1 MPGPTASSQT
11 PKASVVLEAAAA
23 SLAAA
28 GIGSAHLDAQLL
40 LAAAAH
46 VDRAALL
53 SGSVNLSSETL
64 ARFEAMMAR
73 RGAREPVAYI
83 LGRREFYSLEFEI
96 NREVLIPR
104 PQTET
109 VVDVALKFIAEHP
122 RVRVLDLGTGPG
134 AIAIALAV
142 NAPQIS
148 VVATDIWPP
157 ALTLARRNAV
167 SNRVAERISFVAADL
182 FERLDGGPALG
193 KFDLVISN
201 PPYIVDDHVAL
212 LEAEVRNFEPRVALR
227 GGPDGLDFFR
237 RIAAGVKSHL
247 EQAAS
252 LLVLEV
258 GAGQDSAVA
267 AILAA
272 AGMHPAGV
280 IKDLD
285 GIARVVSAR
294 S

>member
-1 MPGPTASSQT
+1 MPRPTASSQT

-28 GIGSAHLDAQLL
+28 GIESAQLDAQLL

-53 SGSVNLSSETL
+53 SGSVDLSSKTL
-64 ARFEAMMAR
+64 AQFAPMMAR
-73 RGAREPVAYI
+73 RTAREPVAYI
-83 LGRREFYSLEFEI
+83 LGRREFYSLEFEV

-109 VVDVALKFIAEHP
+109 VVDVALEFIADHP
-122 RVRVLDLGTGPG
+122 RARVLDLGTGSG
-134 AIAIALAV
+134 AIAVALAV
-142 NAPQIS
+142 NAPEVS
-148 VVATDIWPP
+148 VVASDIWRP
-157 ALTLARRNAV
+157 ALALARHNAV
-167 SNRVAERISFVAADL
+167 SVKVAERIGFVAADV
-182 FERLDGGPALG
+182 FERLDAEPTLG

-201 PPYIVDDHVAL
+201 PPYIVDDQVAR
-212 LEAEVRNFEPRVALR
+212 LEAEVRNFEPLVALR

-247 EQAAS
+247 ERGG

-267 AILAA
+267 AILVA
-272 AGMHPAGV
+272 AGMHPAAV

-285 GIARVVSAR
+285 GIARVVTAR
-294 S
+294 P

>member
-1 MPGPTASSQT
+1 MPRPTASSQT

-28 GIGSAHLDAQLL
+28 GIESAQLDAQLL

-53 SGSVNLSSETL
+53 SGSVDLSPKTL
-64 ARFEAMMAR
+64 AQFAPMMAR
-73 RGAREPVAYI
+73 RTAREPVAYI
-83 LGRREFYSLEFEI
+83 LGRREFYSLEFEV

-109 VVDVALKFIAEHP
+109 VVDVALEFIADHP
-122 RVRVLDLGTGPG
+122 RARVLDLGTGSG
-134 AIAIALAV
+134 AIAVALAV
-142 NAPQIS
+142 NAPEVN
-148 VVATDIWPP
+148 VVASDIWRP
-157 ALTLARRNAV
+157 ALALARHNAV
-167 SNRVAERISFVAADL
+167 SVKVAERIGFVAADV
-182 FERLDGGPALG
+182 FERLDAEPTLG
-193 KFDLVISN
+193 KFDLLVSN
-201 PPYIVDDHVAL
+201 PPYIVDDQVAR
-212 LEAEVRNFEPRVALR
+212 LEAEVRNFEPLVALR

-247 EQAAS
+247 ERGG

-272 AGMHPAGV
+272 AGMHPAAV

-285 GIARVVSAR
+285 GIARVVTAR
-294 S
+294 P

>member
-212 LEAEVRNFEPRVALR
+212 LEAEVRNFEPQVALR

-247 EQAAS
+247 EHGG

-258 GAGQDSAVA
+258 GAGQDSAVT

-285 GIARVVSAR
+285 GIARVVTAR
-294 S
+294 P

>member
-1 MPGPTASSQT
+1 MPGPTAST
-11 PKASVVLEAAAA
+11 HTLKVSVVLEAAAA

-28 GIGSAHLDAQLL
+28 GIEPTQLDAQLL
-40 LAAAAH
+40 LAAAAR

-53 SGSVNLSSETL
+53 SGSVDLSPATL

-73 RGAREPVAYI
+73 RQAREPVAYI
-83 LGRREFYSLEFEI
+83 LGRREFYSLEFEV

-104 PQTET
+104 PHTET
-109 VVDVALKFIAEHP
+109 VVDVALEFIAEYP
-122 RVRVLDLGTGPG
+122 RARVLDLGTGPG
-134 AIAIALAV
+134 AIAVALAA
-142 NAPQIS
+142 NAPQVS

-157 ALTLARRNAV
+157 ALALARRNAV
-167 SNRVAERISFVAADL
+167 SNKVAERIVLVAADL
-182 FERLDGGPALG
+182 FERLDAGPGLG

-201 PPYIVDDHVAL
+201 PPYILDDQIAL
-212 LEAEVRNFEPRVALR
+212 LDPEVRNFEPRVALR

-237 RIAAGVKSHL
+237 RIAARVKSHL
-247 EQAAS
+247 ERDG

-272 AGMHPAGV
+272 AGMRPAGV

-285 GIARVVSAR
+285 GIARVVTAR
-294 S
+294 P

>member
-1 MPGPTASSQT
+1 MPGPTASTQT
-11 PKASVVLEAAAA
+11 PKVSVVLDGAAA
-23 SLAAA
+23 SLAGA
-28 GIGSAHLDAQLL
+28 GIESARLDAQLL
-40 LAAAAH
+40 LAAAAR
-46 VDRAALL
+46 VDRAPLL
-53 SGSVNLSSETL
+53 SGSADLSPETL
-64 ARFEAMMAR
+64 AQFEAMMAR
-73 RGAREPVAYI
+73 RQAREPVAYI
-83 LGRREFYSLEFEI
+83 LGRREFFSLAFEV

-104 PQTET
+104 PHTET
-109 VVDVALKFIAEHP
+109 VVDVALEFIAEHP
-122 RVRVLDLGTGPG
+122 RARVLDLGTGPG
-134 AIAIALAV
+134 AIAVALAA
-142 NAPQIS
+142 NAPQVS

-157 ALTLARRNAV
+157 ALALARRNAV
-167 SNRVAERISFVAADL
+167 SNKVAERIGFVVADL
-182 FERLDGGPALG
+182 FERLDAGPALG

-201 PPYIVDDHVAL
+201 PPYIVDDQVAL
-212 LEAEVRNFEPRVALR
+212 LEPEVRNFEPQVALR

-247 EQAAS
+247 ERGS

-285 GIARVVSAR
+285 GIARVVTAR
-294 S
+294 P

>member
-1 MPGPTASSQT
+1 MPRPIASSQI
-11 PKASVVLEAAAA
+11 PKVSVVLEAAAA

-28 GIGSAHLDAQLL
+28 GIESARLDAQLL

-53 SGSVNLSSETL
+53 SGRVDLSPQTL
-64 ARFEAMMAR
+64 AQFAPMMAR
-73 RGAREPVAYI
+73 RAAREPVAYI
-83 LGRREFYSLEFEI
+83 LGRREFYSLEFEV

-104 PQTET
+104 PHTET
-109 VVDVALKFIAEHP
+109 VVDVALEFIADHP
-122 RVRVLDLGTGPG
+122 RARVLDLGTGSG
-134 AIAIALAV
+134 AIAVALAV
-142 NAPQIS
+142 NAPEVS
-148 VVATDIWPP
+148 VVASDIWRP
-157 ALTLARRNAV
+157 ALALARRNAI
-167 SNRVAERISFVAADL
+167 STKVAERIGFIAADL
-182 FERLDGGPALG
+182 FERLDAEPTLG

-201 PPYIVDDHVAL
+201 PPYIVDDQVAR
-212 LEAEVRNFEPRVALR
+212 LEAEVRNFEPLVALR

-247 EQAAS
+247 ERDS
-252 LLVLEV
+252 LLALEV

-272 AGMHPAGV
+272 AGMHPAAV
-280 IKDLD
+280 LKDLD
-285 GIARVVSAR
+285 GIARVVTAR

>member
-1 MPGPTASSQT
+1 MPRPIASSQI
-11 PKASVVLEAAAA
+11 PKVSVVLEAAAA

-28 GIGSAHLDAQLL
+28 GIESARLDAQLL

-53 SGSVNLSSETL
+53 SGRVDLSPQTL
-64 ARFEAMMAR
+64 AQFAPMMAR
-73 RGAREPVAYI
+73 RAAREPVAYI
-83 LGRREFYSLEFEI
+83 LGRREFYSLEFEV

-104 PQTET
+104 PHTET
-109 VVDVALKFIAEHP
+109 VVDVALEFIADHP
-122 RVRVLDLGTGPG
+122 RARVLDLGTGSG
-134 AIAIALAV
+134 AIAVALAV
-142 NAPQIS
+142 NAPEVS
-148 VVATDIWPP
+148 VVASDIWRP
-157 ALTLARRNAV
+157 ALALALRNAL
-167 SNRVAERISFVAADL
+167 STKVAERIGFIAADL
-182 FERLDGGPALG
+182 FERLDAEPTLG

-201 PPYIVDDHVAL
+201 PPYIVDDQVAR
-212 LEAEVRNFEPRVALR
+212 LEAEVRNFEPLVALR

-247 EQAAS
+247 ERDS
-252 LLVLEV
+252 LLALEV

-272 AGMHPAGV
+272 AGMHPAAV

-285 GIARVVSAR
+285 GIARVVTAR

>member
-1 MPGPTASSQT
+1 MPRPTASSQT

-28 GIGSAHLDAQLL
+28 GIESAQLDAQLL
-40 LAAAAH
+40 MAAAAH

-53 SGSVNLSSETL
+53 SGSVDLSPKTL
-64 ARFEAMMAR
+64 AQFAPMMAR
-73 RGAREPVAYI
+73 RTAREPVAYI
-83 LGRREFYSLEFEI
+83 LGRREFYSLEFEV

-109 VVDVALKFIAEHP
+109 VVDVALEFIADYP
-122 RVRVLDLGTGPG
+122 RARVLDLGTGSG
-134 AIAIALAV
+134 AIAVALAV
-142 NAPQIS
+142 NAPEVN
-148 VVATDIWPP
+148 VVASDIWRP
-157 ALTLARRNAV
+157 ALALARHNAV
-167 SNRVAERISFVAADL
+167 SLKVAERIGFVAADV
-182 FERLDGGPALG
+182 FERLDAEPTLG

-201 PPYIVDDHVAL
+201 PPYIVDDHVAR
-212 LEAEVRNFEPRVALR
+212 LEAEVRNFEPLVALR

-247 EQAAS
+247 KGGG

-272 AGMHPAGV
+272 AGMHPAAV

-285 GIARVVSAR
+285 GIARVVTAR
-294 S
+294 P

>member
-1 MPGPTASSQT
+1 MPRPTASSQT

-28 GIGSAHLDAQLL
+28 GIESAQLDAQLL

-53 SGSVNLSSETL
+53 SGSVDLSPKTL
-64 ARFEAMMAR
+64 AQFAPMMAR
-73 RGAREPVAYI
+73 RTAREPVAYI
-83 LGRREFYSLEFEI
+83 LGRREFYSLEFEV

-109 VVDVALKFIAEHP
+109 VVDVALEFIADHP
-122 RVRVLDLGTGPG
+122 RARVLDLGTGSG
-134 AIAIALAV
+134 AIAVALAV
-142 NAPQIS
+142 NAPEVN
-148 VVATDIWPP
+148 VVASDIWRP
-157 ALTLARRNAV
+157 ALALARHNAV
-167 SNRVAERISFVAADL
+167 SLKVAERIGFVAADV
-182 FERLDGGPALG
+182 FERLDAEPTLG

-201 PPYIVDDHVAL
+201 PPYIVDDQVAR
-212 LEAEVRNFEPRVALR
+212 LEAEVRNFEPLVALR

-247 EQAAS
+247 ERGG

-272 AGMHPAGV
+272 AGMHPAAV

-285 GIARVVSAR
+285 GIARVVTAR
-294 S
+294 P

>member
-1 MPGPTASSQT
+1 MAGPTASNPSRN
-11 PKASVVLEAAAA
+11 ASVVLEAAAA
-23 SLAAA
+23 KLVVA
-28 GIGSAHLDAQLL
+28 GIGSAQLDAQLL

-53 SGSVNLSSETL
+53 SGSVDLSPETL

-73 RGAREPVAYI
+73 REAREPVAYI
-83 LGRREFYSLEFEI
+83 LGRREFYSLEFEV

-104 PQTET
+104 PHTET
-109 VVDVALKFIAEHP
+109 VVDVALKFIAEHARA
-122 RVRVLDLGTGPG
+122 RVFDIGTGAG
-134 AIAIALAV
+134 AIAVAVAV
-142 NAPQIS
+142 NAPHVS

-157 ALTLARRNAV
+157 ARALARRNAL

-182 FERLDGGPALG
+182 FERLDGRAALG

-201 PPYIVDDHVAL
+201 PPYIVDDQVAS
-212 LEAEVRNFEPRVALR
+212 LEPEVRDFEPQVALR
-227 GGPDGLDFFR
+227 GGRDGLDFFR
-237 RIAAGVKSHL
+237 RIAAGVKSYL
-247 EQAAS
+247 ERDG

-267 AILAA
+267 RILTS

-280 IKDLD
+280 INDLD
-285 GIARVVSAR
+285 GIARVVTAR
-294 S
+294 P

>member
-1 MPGPTASSQT
+1 MPGPSASSQT

-23 SLAAA
+23 SLAAS
-28 GIGSAHLDAQLL
+28 GIGSAQLDAQLL

-46 VDRAALL
+46 LDRAALL
-53 SGSVNLSSETL
+53 SGSVDLSPETV
-64 ARFEAMMAR
+64 AQFEAMMAR
-73 RGAREPVAYI
+73 RRAREPVAYI
-83 LGRREFYSLEFEI
+83 LGRREFYSLEFEV

-104 PQTET
+104 PHTET
-109 VVDVALKFIAEHP
+109 VVDVALGFITQHP
-122 RVRVLDLGTGPG
+122 RAQVLDLGTGPG
-134 AIAIALAV
+134 AIAVALAV
-142 NAPQIS
+142 NAPQVS

-157 ALTLARRNAV
+157 ALALARRNAA
-167 SNRVAERISFVAADL
+167 SNKVAERIGFVAADL
-182 FERLDGGPALG
+182 FERLDAGPPLG

-201 PPYIVDDHVAL
+201 PPYIVDDHIAL
-212 LEAEVRNFEPRVALR
+212 LEAEVRDFEPQVALR
-227 GGPDGLDFFR
+227 AGPDGLDFFR

-247 EQAAS
+247 ERSS

-285 GIARVVSAR
+285 GIARVVTAR
-294 S
+294 P

>member
-1 MPGPTASSQT
+1 MPRPTASSQI
-11 PKASVVLEAAAA
+11 PKVLVVLEAAAG

-28 GIGSAHLDAQLL
+28 GIESARLDAQLL

-53 SGSVNLSSETL
+53 SGRVDLSPQTL
-64 ARFEAMMAR
+64 AQFAPMMAR
-73 RGAREPVAYI
+73 RAAREPVAYI
-83 LGRREFYSLEFEI
+83 LGRREFYSLQFEV

-104 PQTET
+104 PHTET
-109 VVDVALKFIAEHP
+109 VVDVALEFIADHP
-122 RVRVLDLGTGPG
+122 RARVLDLGTGSG
-134 AIAIALAV
+134 AIAVALAV
-142 NAPQIS
+142 NAPEVS
-148 VVATDIWPP
+148 VVASDIWRP
-157 ALTLARRNAV
+157 ALALAQRNAV
-167 SNRVAERISFVAADL
+167 STKVAERIGFVAADV
-182 FERLDGGPALG
+182 FERLDAGPTLG

-201 PPYIVDDHVAL
+201 PPYVVDDQVAR
-212 LEAEVRNFEPRVALR
+212 LEAEVRNFEPLVALR

-237 RIAAGVKSHL
+237 RIAAGVKSQL
-247 EQAAS
+247 ERGS

-272 AGMHPAGV
+272 AGMHPAAV

-285 GIARVVSAR
+285 GIARVVTAR
-294 S
+294 P

>member
-11 PKASVVLEAAAA
+11 PGASVVLGAAAA

-28 GIGSAHLDAQLL
+28 GVGSAQLDAQLL

-53 SGSVNLSSETL
+53 SGSVDLSAETL
-64 ARFEAMMAR
+64 AQFEAMMAR
-73 RGAREPVAYI
+73 RRAHEPVAYI
-83 LGRREFYSLEFEI
+83 LGRREFYSLEFEV

-109 VVDVALKFIAEHP
+109 VVDVALGFIAEHP
-122 RVRVLDLGTGPG
+122 HVRALDLGTGPG
-134 AIAIALAV
+134 AIAVALAV

-157 ALTLARRNAV
+157 ALTLARRNSV
-167 SNRVAERISFVAADL
+167 CNRVAERISFVAADL
-182 FERLDGGPALG
+182 FERLDAGPALG
-193 KFDLVISN
+193 KFDLIISN
-201 PPYIVDDHVAL
+201 PPYVVDDQVAL
-212 LEAEVRNFEPRVALR
+212 LEAEVRNFEPPVALR

-237 RIAAGVKSHL
+237 RIAVGVKSHL
-247 EQAAS
+247 ELGS

-258 GAGQDSAVA
+258 GAGQDGAVA

-285 GIARVVSAR
+285 GIARVVTAR
-294 S
+294 P

>member
-1 MPGPTASSQT
+1 M
-11 PKASVVLEAAAA
+11 LEAAAT

-53 SGSVNLSSETL
+53 SGSVNLSPETL
-64 ARFEAMMAR
+64 AQFRALMAR
-73 RGAREPVAYI
+73 RAAREPVAYI
-83 LGRREFYSLEFEI
+83 LGRREFYSLEFEV

-104 PQTET
+104 PHTET
-109 VVDVALKFIAEHP
+109 VVDVALEFITEHP
-122 RVRVLDLGTGPG
+122 RARVLDIGTGPG
-134 AIAIALAV
+134 AIAVAVAV
-142 NAPQIS
+142 NAPQVS

-157 ALTLARRNAV
+157 ALALARRNAI
-167 SNRVAERISFVAADL
+167 SHNVAERIGFVATDL
-182 FERLDGGPALG
+182 FERLDAGPALG

-201 PPYIVDDHVAL
+201 PPYIADDQIPL
-212 LEAEVRNFEPRVALR
+212 LEAEVRNFEPQVALR
-227 GGPDGLDFFR
+227 GGSDGLDFFR
-237 RIAAGVKSHL
+237 RIAACVKSHL
-247 EQAAS
+247 ERGS

-258 GAGQDSAVA
+258 GARQDSAVA

-272 AGMHPAGV
+272 AGMRPAGM

-285 GIARVVSAR
+285 GIARVVTAR
-294 S
+294 P

>member
-1 MPGPTASSQT
+1 MPRPTASSQT

-28 GIGSAHLDAQLL
+28 GIESAQLDAQLL
-40 LAAAAH
+40 LAAATH

-53 SGSVNLSSETL
+53 SGSADLSPKTL
-64 ARFEAMMAR
+64 AQFVPMMAR
-73 RGAREPVAYI
+73 RTAREPVAYI
-83 LGRREFYSLEFEI
+83 LGRREFYSLEFEV

-104 PQTET
+104 PHTET
-109 VVDVALKFIAEHP
+109 VVDVALEFIADHP
-122 RVRVLDLGTGPG
+122 RARVLDLGTGSG
-134 AIAIALAV
+134 AIAVALAV
-142 NAPQIS
+142 NAPEVS
-148 VVATDIWPP
+148 VVASDIWRP
-157 ALTLARRNAV
+157 ALALARRNAV
-167 SNRVAERISFVAADL
+167 STKVAERIGFVAADL
-182 FERLDGGPALG
+182 FERLDAGPTLG

-201 PPYIVDDHVAL
+201 PPYIVDDQVAR
-212 LEAEVRNFEPRVALR
+212 LEAEVRNFEPLVALR

-247 EQAAS
+247 ERGS

-258 GAGQDSAVA
+258 GAGQDSLVA

-272 AGMHPAGV
+272 SGMHPAAV

-285 GIARVVSAR
+285 GIARVVTAR
-294 S
+294 P

>member
-1 MPGPTASSQT
+1 MPGPAASSQT

-28 GIGSAHLDAQLL
+28 GIGSAQLDAQLL
-40 LAAAAH
+40 LAAAAR

-53 SGSVNLSSETL
+53 SGSVDLSAETL
-64 ARFEAMMAR
+64 AQFEAMMAR
-73 RGAREPVAYI
+73 RRAREPVAYI
-83 LGRREFYSLEFEI
+83 LGRREFYSLEFEV

-104 PQTET
+104 PHTET
-109 VVDVALKFIAEHP
+109 VVDGALQFIAEHP
-122 RVRVLDLGTGPG
+122 RARVLDLGTGPG
-134 AIAIALAV
+134 AIAVALAV

-148 VVATDIWPP
+148 VLATDIWPP
-157 ALTLARRNAV
+157 ALALARRNAA
-167 SNRVAERISFVAADL
+167 SNGVAERISFVAADL
-182 FERLDGGPALG
+182 FERLDSGPALG
-193 KFDLVISN
+193 KFELVISN
-201 PPYIVDDHVAL
+201 PPYIVDEQVAS
-212 LEAEVRNFEPRVALR
+212 LEAEVRNFEPQVALR

-247 EQAAS
+247 QQCS
-252 LLVLEV
+252 LLLLEV
-258 GAGQDSAVA
+258 GAGQDGAVA

-285 GIARVVSAR
+285 GIARVVTAR
-294 S
+294 P

>member
-1 MPGPTASSQT
+1 MPRPTASSQT

-28 GIGSAHLDAQLL
+28 GIESAQLDAQLL

-53 SGSVNLSSETL
+53 SGSVDLSPKTL
-64 ARFEAMMAR
+64 AQFAPMMAR
-73 RGAREPVAYI
+73 RTTREPVAYI
-83 LGRREFYSLEFEI
+83 LGRREFYSLEFEV

-109 VVDVALKFIAEHP
+109 VVDVALEFIADHP
-122 RVRVLDLGTGPG
+122 RARVLDLGTGSG
-134 AIAIALAV
+134 AIAVALAV
-142 NAPQIS
+142 NAPEVS
-148 VVATDIWPP
+148 VVASDIWRP
-157 ALTLARRNAV
+157 ALALARHNAV
-167 SNRVAERISFVAADL
+167 SVKVAERIGFVAADV
-182 FERLDGGPALG
+182 FERLDAEPTLG

-201 PPYIVDDHVAL
+201 PPYIVDDQVAR
-212 LEAEVRNFEPRVALR
+212 LEAEVRNFEPLVALR

-247 EQAAS
+247 ERGG

-267 AILAA
+267 AILVA
-272 AGMHPAGV
+272 AGMHPAAV

-285 GIARVVSAR
+285 GIARVVTAR
-294 S
+294 P

>member
-1 MPGPTASSQT
+1 
-11 PKASVVLEAAAA
+11 LEAAAT

-53 SGSVNLSSETL
+53 SGSVNLSPETL
-64 ARFEAMMAR
+64 AQFRALMAR
-73 RGAREPVAYI
+73 REAREPVAYI
-83 LGRREFYSLEFEI
+83 LGRREFYSLEFEV

-104 PQTET
+104 PHTET
-109 VVDVALKFIAEHP
+109 VVDVALEFITEHP
-122 RVRVLDLGTGPG
+122 RARVLDIGTGPG
-134 AIAIALAV
+134 AIAVAVAV
-142 NAPQIS
+142 NAPQVS

-157 ALTLARRNAV
+157 ALALARRNAI
-167 SNRVAERISFVAADL
+167 SHNVAERIGFVATDL
-182 FERLDGGPALG
+182 FERLDAGPALG

-201 PPYIVDDHVAL
+201 PPYIVDDQLAL
-212 LEAEVRNFEPRVALR
+212 LEAEVRNFEPLVALR

-247 EQAAS
+247 ERDR

-267 AILAA
+267 AILTA
-272 AGMHPAGV
+272 AGMHPEGV

-285 GIARVVSAR
+285 GMARVVTAR
-294 S
+294 P